1 MKYTPPLYPCLVDK
15 KIIVTG
21 GATGIGSVITQYFY
35 EQGSQVFILDIL
47 EEESNELINSM
58 PSSSELK
65 QPKFFYCD
73 LIKTDSI
80 SNVFEEIFKNY
91 GALDVLCNNAADDER
106 HDWQKITSQ
115 EWDYYQ
121 NINLKSQFFC
131 IREFVKFT
139 DAARGASIICMG
151 SISYLNGTVE
161 IPSYSIAKSGLIG
174 LINTMAKMLAKERIR
189 VNLIQ
194 PGWIMTKKQLA
205 KWVNKEARD
214 LIAEKQLLEGEIYP
228 EDPASLVLFLAS
240 DQSKMITKQVINV
253 DGGWV

>member
-1 MKYTPPLYPCLVDK
+1 MTPKNSIYPDLVDK
-15 KIIVTG
+15 KVIVTG
-21 GATGIGSVITQYFY
+21 GATGIGSVITKFFY
-35 EQGSQVFILDIL
+35 EQGAQVFILDIL
-47 EEESNELINSM
+47 KEESYKLINLM
-58 PSSSELK
+58 PSNLVFK

-80 SNVFEEIFKNY
+80 NSVFKEIYDNY

-106 HDWQKITSQ
+106 HDWQKISSQ

-131 IREFVKFT
+131 IREFVKFI
-139 DAARGASIICMG
+139 DGANGASIICMG

-161 IPSYSIAKSGLIG
+161 IPSYSVAKSGLIG
-174 LINTMAKMLAKERIR
+174 LINTMAKILGKRKIRI
-189 VNLIQ
+189 NLIQ
-194 PGWIMTKKQLA
+194 PGWIMTKKQLQKWIDKDA
-205 KWVNKEARD
+205 KD
-214 LIAEKQLLEGEIYP
+214 LISEKQLLEGEIYP
-228 EDPASLVLFLAS
+228 EEPARLVLFLAS